1 MIPVPPHQATQTAT
15 GSAVGPATASAT
27 TPAPPDAAA
36 GTRMIQSLG
45 RVVRGLSALF
55 WGLPLALLVCART
68 SVQDFMRPLGMLP
81 AVLVMGLL
89 LHGLVQLGHFQPQER
104 VWIHAVDRAKFVAW
118 INLGLAPFLHWW
130 NLMPQVAYYAYAV
143 LLLVLSGLLFL
154 MNLNL
159 LLERLAAM
167 LPDETLRGETV
178 FFTRINRALLLG
190 LLTLMV
196 LYTATSQPS
205 LLPPAFAHVRFVLE
219 ASREWIVITF
229 ILLPVALTM
238 TLLWKTKE
246 TILTSI
252 FSSPPTA

>member
-1 MIPVPPHQATQTAT
+1 MIPDPTHQAAHAAT
-15 GSAVGPATASAT
+15 RPDAPP
-27 TPAPPDAAA
+27 TPARPASPAEAEAAA
-36 GTRMIQSLG
+36 GSRVLHSLG

-104 VWIHAVDRAKFVAW
+104 VWIHAVDRTKFVAC

-143 LLLVLSGLLFL
+143 LLLVVSGLLFL

-159 LLERLAAM
+159 MLERLAAM
-167 LPDETLRGETV
+167 LPDETLRGETQ

-190 LLTLMV
+190 LLTLMI
-196 LYTATSQPS
+196 LFTATNQPAA
-205 LLPPAFAHVRFVLE
+205 LPPAFAHIRFVLE

-246 TILTSI
+246 TILSSI
-252 FSSPPTA
+252 FSNPPS